1 MLDNNHQKPGDNET
15 PGETPVTA
23 SRLGASR
30 RTPFETLKAP
40 KLLGLAAGI
49 AAVAAIGGGFLATQG
64 SASVASAASANGA
77 AGIVQTAASPADA
90 APTASTPGATT
101 EDFIAKLAARL
112 GVDET
117 TLKADLTQTSLDE
130 LSAQVSAGTITQAQ
144 ADQITTSINNGDN
157 YFFGI
162 GGGPGG
168 PGGHRGGPGGFIG
181 HDSAALATFLGIDQ
195 ATLQTDLQG
204 GQTLAAVATAQ
215 GKTRDQLKTF
225 LTDEL
230 TTQLKAQVTAGT
242 LTQAQSDDMLSH
254 FTANLDAMID
264 GTMPQR
270 GPGGHGNGAAPSTG
284 SSPSTTTTTS

>member
-64 SASVASAASANGA
+64 TASVASAASTPGA

-90 APTASTPGATT
+90 APGAAA
-101 EDFIAKLAARL
+101 EDFIAKLADRL

-168 PGGHRGGPGGFIG
+168 PG
-181 HDSAALATFLGIDQ
+181 
-195 ATLQTDLQG
+195 
-204 GQTLAAVATAQ
+204 
-215 GKTRDQLKTF
+215 
-225 LTDEL
+225 
-230 TTQLKAQVTAGT
+230 
-242 LTQAQSDDMLSH
+242 
-254 FTANLDAMID
+254 
-264 GTMPQR
+264 
-270 GPGGHGNGAAPSTG
+270 
-284 SSPSTTTTTS
+284 